1 MSGYRRAPPGAVRG
15 ALREEDGD
23 VGPDRAR
30 PLQKLRVAGR
40 AARRLVGRPQR
51 GRRVC
56 AAAAQARA
64 CGARALE
71 HSCMLSVAMEAL
83 TLIDVQS
90 ASLPANSTLQL
101 RQGRRHGVV
110 LRQLTRRAPCGTTL
124 RRWTRKKRAS
134 PVRCLN
140 RLSACQPALQ
150 EVHTGARFKQ
160 ANLILAS
167 FTQASLMQAS
177 FIQASFIQGGRPS
190 QAGGVRGDAEAARLD
205 HKVAAIGG
213 HAGHVAGQLVA
224 PRARQRREVQ
234 RVAQVYHLRPRA
246 HARAWC
252 RAERGPA
259 QRGPAQRELAWSY
272 ASRSSKENFTSSSV
286 IPAASRRTWK
296 RDARSW

>member
-1 MSGYRRAPPGAVRG
+1 MLVMSGYRRAPPGAVRG

-23 VGPDRAR
+23 VGPDCAR
-30 PLQKLRVAGR
+30 PLQQLRVAGR

-140 RLSACQPALQ
+140 RLSACTASASGSAHGRKVQTSKS
-150 EVHTGARFKQ
+150 HTSKFHTSKSH
-160 ANLILAS
+160 AS
-167 FTQASLMQAS
+167 KFHTSK
-177 FIQASFIQGGRPS
+177 FHTRRPS
-190 QAGGVRGDAEAARLD
+190 
-205 HKVAAIGG
+205 VASGW
-213 HAGHVAGQLVA
+213 
-224 PRARQRREVQ
+224 RARGPQRRRALTTRLLPSVGTPGMS
-234 RVAQVYHLRPRA
+234 QVSSSRRAPGSGVKSSVSPRSITC
-246 HARAWC
+246 ARARTLEPGVALSAALHSAALHSVSWPG
-252 RAERGPA
+252 RMR
-259 QRGPAQRELAWSY
+259 REAVKKTLTA
-272 ASRSSKENFTSSSV
+272 TL
-286 IPAASRRTWK
+286 
-296 RDARSW
+296 

>member
-1 MSGYRRAPPGAVRG
+1 MLVMSGYRRAPPGAVRG

-23 VGPDRAR
+23 VGPDCAR
-30 PLQKLRVAGR
+30 PLQQLRVAGR

-177 FIQASFIQGGRPS
+177 FIHKQESYKAAVRRKRVACAGTQRRRALTTRLLPS
-190 QAGGVRGDAEAARLD
+190 VGTPGMSQVSSSRRAPGSGVKSSVSPRSITCA
-205 HKVAAIGG
+205 
-213 HAGHVAGQLVA
+213 
-224 PRARQRREVQ
+224 RARTLEPGVALSAALHSAALHSVSWPGRMRREAVKKTLT
-234 RVAQVYHLRPRA
+234 ATL
-246 HARAWC
+246 
-252 RAERGPA
+252 
-259 QRGPAQRELAWSY
+259 
-272 ASRSSKENFTSSSV
+272 
-286 IPAASRRTWK
+286 
-296 RDARSW
+296 

>member
-1 MSGYRRAPPGAVRG
+1 VSRHGARTGAHRLVQYAAPCEKRMLVMSGYRRAPPGAVRG

-23 VGPDRAR
+23 VGPDCAR
-30 PLQKLRVAGR
+30 PLQQLRVAGR

-51 GRRVC
+51 GRRVR

-140 RLSACQPALQ
+140 RLSACTASASGSAHGRKVQTSKS
-150 EVHTGARFKQ
+150 HTSKFHTSKSH
-160 ANLILAS
+160 AS
-167 FTQASLMQAS
+167 KFHTSK
-177 FIQASFIQGGRPS
+177 FHTRRPS
-190 QAGGVRGDAEAARLD
+190 
-205 HKVAAIGG
+205 VASGW
-213 HAGHVAGQLVA
+213 
-224 PRARQRREVQ
+224 RARGRRGG
-234 RVAQVYHLRPRA
+234 AP
-246 HARAWC
+246 
-252 RAERGPA
+252 
-259 QRGPAQRELAWSY
+259 
-272 ASRSSKENFTSSSV
+272 
-286 IPAASRRTWK
+286 
-296 RDARSW
+296 

>member
-1 MSGYRRAPPGAVRG
+1 MLVMSGYRRAPPGAVRG

-23 VGPDRAR
+23 VGPDCAR
-30 PLQKLRVAGR
+30 PLQQLRVAGR

-140 RLSACQPALQ
+140 RLSACTASASGSAHGRKVQTSKS
-150 EVHTGARFKQ
+150 HTRKFHTSKSH
-160 ANLILAS
+160 AS
-167 FTQASLMQAS
+167 KFHTQAR
-177 FIQASFIQGGRPS
+177 IIQGGRPS
-190 QAGGVRGDAEAARLD
+190 QAGGVRGDRR
-205 HKVAAIGG
+205 GG
-213 HAGHVAGQLVA
+213 A
-224 PRARQRREVQ
+224 P
-234 RVAQVYHLRPRA
+234 
-246 HARAWC
+246 
-252 RAERGPA
+252 
-259 QRGPAQRELAWSY
+259 
-272 ASRSSKENFTSSSV
+272 
-286 IPAASRRTWK
+286 
-296 RDARSW
+296 